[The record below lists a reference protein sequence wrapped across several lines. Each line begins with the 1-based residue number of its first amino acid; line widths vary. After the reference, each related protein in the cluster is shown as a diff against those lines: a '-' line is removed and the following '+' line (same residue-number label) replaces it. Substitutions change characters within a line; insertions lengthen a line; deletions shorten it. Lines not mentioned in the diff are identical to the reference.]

1 MDDQN
6 QNVLDDDRIG
16 HLLLKLSLPAFFGM
30 ATMTLYNVVDTIFVG
45 RYVGP
50 LGIAGLA
57 IVFPVQMLSMGI
69 GQMTGMGGASLISRL
84 IGARNIP
91 RAEHALGNALTAT
104 VVISVVV
111 MLTGLANVDFWL
123 RLIGSSE
130 TILPYARDYMSII
143 LIGMLF
149 MITAMTFNFLI
160 RAEGNARVAMI
171 GMVVGAGLN
180 IMLDAIF
187 IISLQMG
194 IKGAA
199 LATVIAQLISVVY
212 FMSYYF
218 SKKSFLKIHSKNL
231 IVDWNILR
239 SILAIGIASFART
252 VATTLSAAFVN
263 RTLVSYGGD
272 VAVSSFGIIIRIVMF
287 AVMPGIVIGQGLQ
300 PILGFNYGAKRYGR
314 ALRAIK
320 IAIAVATACCIGV
333 FLVLYFVPEPF
344 IRIFTTDN
352 ELIALGSYAAKLMLL
367 AIYLIGF
374 IMVGS
379 IIFQSI
385 GKAVQSFVTAISRSV
400 VFLIPLVLILPRFWQ
415 LDGVWLA
422 FPITDALTFLL
433 TLALLIPQ
441 IRELKSAD
449 LLSKK
454 GQPLLRPEG
463 LDGIEAGGLPG
474 EVKNK
479 E

>member
-1 MDDQN
+1 MDNQN
-6 QNVLDDDRIG
+6 QNVLDDSRIG

-30 ATMTLYNVVDTIFVG
+30 ATMTLYNVVDTIFIG

-91 RAEHALGNALTAT
+91 RAKHALGNALTAT
-104 VVISVVV
+104 VVLSVVV
-111 MLTGLANVDFWL
+111 MLTGLANVEFWI

-130 TILPYARDYMSII
+130 TILPYARDYMTII
-143 LIGMLF
+143 LFGMVF
-149 MITAMTFNFLI
+149 MIIAMTFNFLI

-171 GMVVGAGLN
+171 GMVVGAVLN

-187 IISLQMG
+187 IIPLHMG

-199 LATVIAQLISVVY
+199 LATVIAQLISVAY

-218 SKKSFLKIHSKNL
+218 LRKSFLKIHSRNL
-231 IVDWNILR
+231 IIEWSILK

-287 AVMPGIVIGQGLQ
+287 AIMPGIVIGQGLQ
-300 PILGFNYGAKRYGR
+300 PILGFNYGAKRYDR

-352 ELIALGSYAAKLMLL
+352 ELIALGSYAAKRMLL

-400 VFLIPLVLILPRFWQ
+400 VFLIPLILILPRFWQ

-449 LLSKK
+449 LLAGKR
-454 GQPLLRPEG
+454 QPLLRPEG
-463 LDGIEAGGLPG
+463 LDGIESGGLPG
-474 EVKNK
+474 NVKTK